1 MRACGASEGA
11 CIPDTKEHTEQ
22 TKVSPDVVEGKGG
35 QMGCLGIAVPGTIL
49 HFCFHISENSVHL
62 LFFFFFLIEVVTY
75 NIVLVSGVHVH
86 LLLMRFLSAGS
97 REL

>member
-1 MRACGASEGA
+1 M
-11 CIPDTKEHTEQ
+11 
-22 TKVSPDVVEGKGG
+22 
-35 QMGCLGIAVPGTIL
+35 PGNSSSRYHPPFLFSYIRK
-49 HFCFHISENSVHL
+49 FCPFAL
-62 LFFFFFLIEVVTY
+62 LFFFLIEVVTY